1 MAANSALRVTEL
13 DFDTIKTN
21 LKAFLSSQSEFKD
34 YDFEGSSMSVL
45 LDLLAYNTHY
55 NAFYLNMVSNE
66 MFLDTALL
74 RNNVVARAK
83 AIGYVPRSMTGS
95 TAVLDLQIFP
105 VGDLPNAITIDKNTP
120 FTSTVNNTTFI
131 FNTESSTTISP
142 NSNNQYF
149 ANGVTLRQG
158 VNVTHTYTA
167 NTLNEDQK
175 FILPNANTD
184 TSTLTVKLKL
194 SSSESDTHLYTRAT
208 DVLTINSTSNVY
220 FLNESTDGKFEVTF
234 GDDVLGRKIQT
245 GNIVILESLICE
257 GNTTNGA
264 ATFRL
269 ANTIGGYS
277 NVSITTN
284 TAAFGGTDRESISSI
299 KQNAPKQY
307 ETQNRAVTVNDYRR
321 ILTSEYNDADS
332 IAAWGG
338 DENDPPVYGKVYIAV
353 KPKSGLTLTTAAI
366 DYIKELL
373 SNRKIITVTPEIV
386 SPDYIYLILNC
397 NVKYDSRVSQNSAA
411 VIAENVKSTIVDFGQ
426 SNLTNFDL
434 RFRYSKLT
442 SAIDAVDPSILN
454 NLLNI
459 QLEKKVSVTTGV
471 ATNYTV
477 KFSNEIYHPNDTYIG
492 SITSTN
498 FSYNDSLGANT
509 TDCKIDDNNGVLRV
523 VKTIAGV
530 RTEISNNIGT
540 VDYTAG
546 TLSLV
551 NFNPNSITG
560 NTVDI
565 TVTPASSDVTPIREQ
580 ILLIDTNDVTV
591 TATTDQIEA
600 TGIVVSDS
608 STTVAAGGSAGSGG
622 SGGY

>member
-120 FTSTVNNTTFI
+120 FTSTVNNSTFI

-184 TSTLTVKLKL
+184 TSTLSVKLKL

-208 DVLTINSTSNVY
+208 DVLTVNSTSNVY

-284 TAAFGGTDRESISSI
+284 TAAFGGTDRESVSSI

-442 SAIDAVDPSILN
+442 ASIDAVDPSILN

-459 QLEKKVSVTTGV
+459 QLEKKLSVTTGV

-477 KFSNEIYHPNDTYIG
+477 KFSNEIYHPNDTYVG

-565 TVTPASSDVTPIREQ
+565 TITPASSDVTPIREQ

-600 TGIVVSDS
+600 TGTVVSDS
-608 STTVAAGGSAGSGG
+608 TTTVAAGGSAGSGG

>member
-34 YDFEGSSMSVL
+34 YDFEGSSMSVI

-83 AIGYVPRSMTGS
+83 AIGYVPKSMTGS
-95 TAVLDLQIFP
+95 TAKINIQVFP
-105 VGDLPNAITIDKNTP
+105 EGDLPNAITVDKNTP
-120 FTSTVNNTTFI
+120 FSSTINNSTFI
-131 FNTESSTTISP
+131 FNTESSTTIFQD
-142 NSNNQYF
+142 SNNQYF

-184 TSTLTVKLKL
+184 TSTLSVKLKL
-194 SSSESDTHLYTRAT
+194 SSSESDTHLYTRASDIT
-208 DVLTINSTSNVY
+208 TVNSTSNVF

-234 GDDVLGRKIQT
+234 GDGVIGRKIQT
-245 GNIVILESLICE
+245 GNVILLESLICE

-264 ATFRL
+264 ATFKL
-269 ANTIGGYS
+269 ANSISGYS
-277 NVSITTN
+277 NVSITTD
-284 TAAFGGTDRESISSI
+284 TAAFGGTDRESVSSI
-299 KQNAPKQY
+299 KHNAPKQY

-321 ILTSEYNDADS
+321 ILVSEYNDADS

-338 DENDPPVYGKVYIAV
+338 DENDPPVYGKIFVAI
-353 KPKSGLTLTTAAI
+353 KPKSGLILTSAAI
-366 DYIKELL
+366 DYIKQLL
-373 SNRKIITVTPEIV
+373 KDRKIITVTPEIL
-386 SPDYIYLILNC
+386 SPDYIYMTLNC
-397 NVKYDSRVSQNSAA
+397 SVKYDSRVSQNSAA
-411 VIAENVKSTIVDFGQ
+411 VIAQNVKNTIVNFGQ

-442 SAIDAVDPSILN
+442 TAIDAVDPSILN
-454 NLLNI
+454 NLLNL
-459 QLEKKVSVTTGV
+459 QLKKKVDVTIGV
-471 ATNYTV
+471 PTNYTV
-477 KFSNEIYHPNDTYIG
+477 RFSNPIYHPNDTYIG
-492 SITSTN
+492 SITSTT

-509 TDCKIDDNNGVLRV
+509 ADCKIDDSSGTLRV
-523 VKTIAGV
+523 VKIIAGTT
-530 RTEISNNIGT
+530 TEVANNIGT
-540 VDYTAG
+540 VNYTAG
-546 TLSLV
+546 TLNLV

-560 NTVDI
+560 NTI
-565 TVTPASSDVTPIREQ
+565 NIIVTPAQSDVTPIRDQ
-580 ILLIDTNDVTV
+580 ILIIDTNDVTV
-591 TATTDQIEA
+591 TATADQIEA
-600 TGIVVSDS
+600 TGTVVSDS
-608 STTVAAGGSAGSGG
+608 SSTIAAGGSAGSGG
-622 SGGY
+622 Y